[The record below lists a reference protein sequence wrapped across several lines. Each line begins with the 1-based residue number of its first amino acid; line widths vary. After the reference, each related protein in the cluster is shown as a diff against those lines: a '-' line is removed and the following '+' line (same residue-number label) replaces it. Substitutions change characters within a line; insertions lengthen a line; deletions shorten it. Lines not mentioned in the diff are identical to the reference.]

1 MQGNVARLIWLAYY
15 GKPFFRSGRLSSGTR
30 GPGPVVTNVA
40 YEEKR
45 ILLFSTEIS
54 QNSTADCMVWNLLC
68 TCEKMA
74 RYGQR
79 PENALKRANGTCD
92 YSVTRYDMADSY
104 LIWILKIPLSHF
116 TRISHNPWLFHLTVY
131 FHDLLVSRRKWRSL
145 FVAEHSVARPPD
157 FLKTSILPNHMHLE
171 RNKLCK
177 ILRVLNSSKRY
188 ATITSETQRFIFA
201 YDLFFRINLYRIKSF
216 NIYRLFV
223 RTSEH
228 L

>member
-30 GPGPVVTNVA
+30 GRGLVVTNVA

-45 ILLFSTEIS
+45 ILLFSIEIS
-54 QNSTADCMVWNLLC
+54 QNSTADCMVWNRLC

-104 LIWILKIPLSHF
+104 LIWIPKILLSRF
-116 TRISHNPWLFHLTVY
+116 TRISHNPRLLHLTVY
-131 FHDLLVSRRKWRSL
+131 FHDLLINRHKWRPP
-145 FVAEHSVARPPD
+145 FVAEHSARWARPPD
-157 FLKTSILPNHMHLE
+157 FLKTSILPNHMHLK
-171 RNKLCK
+171 RNNCARFWEVWIVLKDT
-177 ILRVLNSSKRY
+177 LRLQVKRNVLFLH
-188 ATITSETQRFIFA
+188 TIFCS
-201 YDLFFRINLYRIKSF
+201 N
-216 NIYRLFV
+216 
-223 RTSEH
+223 
-228 L
+228 